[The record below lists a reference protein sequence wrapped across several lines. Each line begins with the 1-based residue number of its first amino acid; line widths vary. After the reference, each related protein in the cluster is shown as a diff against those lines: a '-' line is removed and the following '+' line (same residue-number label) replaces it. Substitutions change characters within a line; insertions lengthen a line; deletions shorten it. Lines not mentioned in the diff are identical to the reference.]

1 MNYNIHPISG
11 NSHTIK
17 LIPVTVAERD
27 LLNRNNDE
35 EAITAFYHH
44 AVDFKFNRHLKLASI
59 TRNIDYPYSAT
70 VELFAEYDSVE
81 GPRHYK

>member
-1 MNYNIHPISG
+1 MKYNINQISG
-11 NSHTIK
+11 NAYMVK

-44 AVDFKFNRHLKLASI
+44 AVDSKFNRHVKLASL
-59 TRNIDYPYSAT
+59 TRNADYPYSAT
-70 VELFAEYDSVE
+70 VELFAES
-81 GPRHYK
+81 GSI